1 MRIAPLLAALI
12 ALTNPALAQE
22 AVPAVVPAAV
32 PAPTGQDNAP
42 APLPMLSVQ
51 DKADLQRVEAYL
63 NGLKTVAANF
73 TQSAQLGDGSQGVV
87 QGTFKLWRPG
97 RLRIEYAA
105 PSNDFIVADGSVIH
119 QWDGQMQQASQM
131 QIDGSLAG
139 FLLRKNISF
148 QGDDVTVIG
157 VRHPNP
163 GQMEIGLRSAKEPDA
178 GVLTLVMNE
187 VPLRL
192 LGWRVLDAQGLE
204 TSILLSDVQSGA
216 ELKKADF
223 VFKKPTG
230 RLRD

>member
-1 MRIAPLLAALI
+1 MRLFTVVTALALLAI
-12 ALTNPALAQE
+12 PAFAQE
-22 AVPAVVPAAV
+22 AAAPAAID
-32 PAPTGQDNAP
+32 TAP
-42 APLPMLSVQ
+42 APLAAPSPQ
-51 DKADLQRVEAYL
+51 DQADLKRVEAYL

-73 TQSAQLGDGSQGVV
+73 TQSAQLGDGTQGVV

-97 RLRIEYAA
+97 RLRIDYAA

-119 QWDGQMQQASQM
+119 QWDGQMQQVSQM
-131 QIDGSLAG
+131 QIDGSIAG

-148 QGDDVTVIG
+148 SGDDVTVIG
-157 VRHPNP
+157 VRHPTP
-163 GQMEIGLRSAKEPDA
+163 ETMEIGLRSAKEPEA

-204 TSILLSDVQSGA
+204 TSIKLTDVQSGA

-223 VFKKPTG
+223 VFKKPESK
-230 RLRD
+230 LK